1 MSQLDTNAPA
11 SGLSTPDALSTT
23 NSGIRSDQD
32 HSSVQMQET
41 TTADK
46 EGQVDVQQAERQFSN
61 LQQTLSR
68 HSRVRSDKG
77 DGEKDL
83 ESGELD
89 DEDEFDLVQYLR
101 SVQSEN
107 SQAGIKA
114 KHIGVSWQDLEVLG
128 NNSMSLHIRTFPDAI
143 IETFIGPLF
152 KIYMKIKK
160 PEMRKLLQ
168 GFTGCARPGQMTLVL
183 GRPGSGCST
192 FLKTVANQRA
202 GFLGV
207 NGEVRYAGIDAAEF
221 RKRYQGEAVY
231 NEEDDVHFATLTVKQ
246 TLDFAL
252 SLKTPGQMV
261 PGQTKSQLNK
271 DVLNMMLKML
281 GIPHTADTLVGSAT
295 VRGVSGGERKRV
307 SIAEGMCSRAAVLSW
322 DNSTR
327 GLDAS
332 TALDYAKSMRIM
344 TDIFQ
349 LTSFISLYQAGEG
362 IYEQFDRVLLI
373 DEGRCVYYGPPEKA
387 RQYFLDLGFKNYPR
401 QTTADFLSGCTDPNL
416 DRFAEGRDASNVPS
430 TSEALE
436 KVYKESSIYRDIL
449 AEKQAFDA
457 ETAADNRAAE
467 EFRQAVRD
475 DKHKG
480 VSKKSIYTVSFFRQV
495 QSLTLRQIQ
504 MVLGN
509 KFDIFMSFA
518 TAIAIAIIA
527 GSVFLNLPQTAAGGF
542 TRGGVLFIGLL
553 FNALTAFNELPMQM
567 GGRPILY
574 KQMNYAFY
582 RPAALSLAQM
592 LSDIP
597 LSFLRV
603 LIFSI
608 IIYFMAGLR
617 RTAGAFF
624 TFFIIVYVTYLAM
637 SALFRIFGTVCR
649 DYNVAARLAAIIIS
663 ALVVF
668 AGYVIPRD
676 GMYRWLFWI
685 TYINP
690 LYFGFSAVMINEF
703 KDLSLACV
711 GPYITPRNPPGQNV
725 YPNDVGPNQ
734 VCTLLGSSPGQ
745 QFVPGS
751 AYLQA
756 SFGYTTDKL
765 WLYFGV
771 VVIFFVG
778 LVALTL
784 VAIELFQH
792 GRFASAL
799 TIVKK
804 PNKEEQRLN
813 DRLKERST
821 MKEKDASK
829 QIDVES
835 KPFTWEKIAY
845 TVPVKGGK
853 RKLLDD
859 VYGYC
864 KPGTLT
870 ALMGASGAGKTTL
883 LDVLADRKSIGVIT
897 GDRLINAQ
905 PIGVEFQRGC
915 GYAEQQDIHEATATV
930 REALRFSAYLRQP
943 ASVPKADKD
952 AYVED
957 IIELLEMA
965 PIADAMIGYPEF
977 GLGVGDRKRVT
988 IGVELA
994 ARPDLLLFLDE
1005 PTSGLDGQTA
1015 YNVVRFLKKLAAS
1028 GQAILCTIHQPNA
1041 LLFENFD
1048 RLLLLE
1054 RGGRTVYF
1062 GPVGQNAEHI
1072 VKYFAD
1078 NGAHC
1083 PPSVNMAEYML
1094 DAIGAGSTKRVG
1106 PRDWAD
1112 IYLDSDLFQENLA
1125 EIARI
1130 KDECARSGNAGDV
1143 QGGKASEYATS
1154 YMTQLRVV
1162 LERTLISTWRQ
1173 PDYQFT
1179 RLFQHAA
1186 IALIT
1191 GLCFLN
1197 LSNTV
1202 ASLQYRVFG
1211 IFMACVLPAIILA
1224 QIEPFYIMARSVYI
1238 REDSS
1243 KMYSG
1248 TVFAITQLISEIP
1261 FGIACVVVYFVLFY
1275 YPAGFQTGSDRAGYF
1290 FAMLLCTEL
1299 FAVTLGQAIAAVSP
1313 SIYIASLANPFFIII
1328 TTLFCGVTIPYP
1340 NMPHFWKS
1348 WMYWVNPLTYL
1359 VGGLVG
1365 NELQDL
1371 RIQCAPN
1378 EFATFQP
1385 PSGQSCVQWAGQ
1397 FLDAYGGYLQDP
1409 NATADCRYCQYS
1421 YGQDF
1426 ANGVN
1431 IFASDK
1437 GRDIGVFIAFVIFNA
1452 AFTVMASKFL
1462 RFANR

>member
-1 MSQLDTNAPA
+1 MSSIGNAPP
-11 SGLSTPDALSTT
+11 SGATTPSVHPA
-23 NSGIRSDQD
+23 RSDED
-32 HSSVQMQET
+32 HSSVQMHDANQGPV
-41 TTADK
+41 DIK
-46 EGQVDVQQAERQFSN
+46 EAEKQFAQ
-61 LQQTLSR
+61 LQKTLSR
-68 HSRVRSDKG
+68 QSRQQQHAG
-77 DGEKDL
+77 TGEKDV
-83 ESGELD
+83 EKANGAD
-89 DEDEFDLVQYLR
+89 DEFDLVEYLR

-107 SQAGIKA
+107 SRAGVKS

-128 NNSMSLHIRTFPDAI
+128 SNSMSLHIRTFPDAI
-143 IETFIGPLF
+143 VDLFVGPLI
-152 KIYMKIKK
+152 KLYTSVKK
-160 PEMRKLLQ
+160 PTLRKLLQ
-168 GFTGCARPGQMTLVL
+168 GFTGCAKPGQMVLVI

-207 NGEVRYAGIDAAEF
+207 NGDISYSGINAEEF

-246 TLDFAL
+246 TLEFAL
-252 SLKTPGQMV
+252 SLKTPGAMV
-261 PGQTKSQLNK
+261 PGKTKKQLNHE
-271 DVLNMMLKML
+271 VLQMLLKML
-281 GIPHTADTLVGSAT
+281 GIPHTVDTLVGSAV

-332 TALDYAKSMRIM
+332 TALDYAKSMRIL
-344 TDIFQ
+344 TDV
-349 LTSFISLYQAGEG
+349 LKTSTFISLYQAGEG
-362 IYEQFDRVLLI
+362 IYEQFDKVLLI
-373 DEGRCVYYGPPEKA
+373 DEGRCVYYGPINKA

-436 KVYKESSIYRDIL
+436 QAYKNSAIYHDIL
-449 AEKQAFDA
+449 AEKHAFDS
-457 ETAADNRAAE
+457 EVAADNRAAE
-467 EFRQAVRD
+467 EFRQAVRE

-480 VSKKSIYTVSFFRQV
+480 VSKKSIYTVSFWRQA
-495 QSLTLRQIQ
+495 QSLTVRQLQ
-504 MVLGN
+504 MILGN
-509 KFDIFMSFA
+509 KFDIFVSYF
-518 TAIAIAIIA
+518 TAIVIAIIT
-527 GSVFLNLPQTAAGGF
+527 GSVFLNLPETAAGGF

-553 FNALTAFNELPMQM
+553 FNALTAFNELPTQM

-582 RPAALSLAQM
+582 RPSALSLAQM

-597 LSFLRV
+597 LSFFRV
-603 LIFSI
+603 LIFGI
-608 IIYFMAGLR
+608 ILYFMSGLR

-624 TFFIIVYVTYLAM
+624 TFFIITYFTYLAM

-663 ALVVF
+663 ALVIF

-676 GMYRWLFWI
+676 AMYRWLFWI

-711 GPYITPRNPPGQNV
+711 GTYITPRNPAGQNI
-725 YPNDVGPNQ
+725 YPNDIGPNQ
-734 VCTLLGSSPGQ
+734 ACTLPGAVSGQ
-745 QFVPGS
+745 QFVAGP
-751 AYLQA
+751 AYIEA
-756 SFGYTTDKL
+756 SYGYTTDKL

-778 LVALTL
+778 LVGLTL
-784 VAIELFQH
+784 IVIEFFQH

-804 PNKEEQRLN
+804 PSKEEQRLN
-813 DRLKERST
+813 DRLKERANS
-821 MKEKDASK
+821 KEKEASK
-829 QIDVES
+829 QLDVQS

-915 GYAEQQDIHEATATV
+915 GYAEQQDIHEPTTTV

-943 ASVPKADKD
+943 PSVHKADKD

-957 IIELLEMA
+957 IIELLEMQS
-965 PIADAMIGYPEF
+965 IADAMIGFPEF

-1041 LLFENFD
+1041 LLFEQFD

-1054 RGGRTVYF
+1054 RGGKTVYF
-1062 GPVGQNAEHI
+1062 GPVGRNAEHI
-1072 VKYFAD
+1072 VEYFAE

-1094 DAIGAGSTKRVG
+1094 DAIGAGSMKRVG

-1112 IYLDSDLFQENLA
+1112 IYLDSQLFQDNLR
-1125 EIARI
+1125 EIERI
-1130 KDECARSGNAGDV
+1130 KTECANPNSRDV
-1143 QGGKASEYATS
+1143 AKGKGSEYATS
-1154 YMTQLRVV
+1154 FMTQLKVV
-1162 LERTLISTWRQ
+1162 LQRSLISTWRQ

-1197 LSNTV
+1197 LDNTV

-1211 IFMACVLPAIILA
+1211 IFMACILPAIILA

-1248 TVFAITQLISEIP
+1248 SIFAITQLISEIP
-1261 FGIACVVVYFVLFY
+1261 FGVACVVVYFLLFY
-1275 YPAGFQTGSDRAGYF
+1275 YPAGFQSDSNRAGYF

-1299 FAVTLGQAIAAVSP
+1299 FAITLGQAISAVSP
-1313 SIYIASLANPFFIII
+1313 SVYIASLANPFFIII
-1328 TTLFCGVTIPYP
+1328 LTLFCGVTIPYP

-1359 VGGLVG
+1359 VGGMVT
-1365 NELQDL
+1365 NEMQDL
-1371 RIQCAPN
+1371 PVRCAPS
-1378 EFATFQP
+1378 EFAIFQP
-1385 PSGQSCVQWAGQ
+1385 PSGQTCTQWAGQ
-1397 FLDAYGGYLQDP
+1397 FLDAYGGYLQNP
-1409 NATADCRYCQYS
+1409 NATQDCHYCQYS
-1421 YGQDF
+1421 MGQDF
-1426 ANGVN
+1426 ADTVN
-1431 IFASDK
+1431 AHFSDR
-1437 GRDIGVFIAFVIFNA
+1437 GRNIGVFLVFVIFNA
-1452 AFTVMASKFL
+1452 AFTIAASKYL